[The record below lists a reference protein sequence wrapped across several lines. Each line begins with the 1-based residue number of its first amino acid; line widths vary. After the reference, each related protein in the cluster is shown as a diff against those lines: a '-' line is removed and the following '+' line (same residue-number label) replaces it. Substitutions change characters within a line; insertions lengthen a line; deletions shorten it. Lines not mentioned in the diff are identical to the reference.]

1 MVRQA
6 APYASNRFDRAD
18 RVVHN
23 PTMTSKLRN
32 LLQRPDILLLMMAVA
47 VPLSFAA
54 WRTLINNFAIE
65 QVAFTGQ
72 EMGIL
77 QSLREIPGFLA
88 FSVVFLLLIVREQRL
103 AVISLLLLGIGTAVT
118 GFFPS
123 ILGLYIT
130 TVIMSI
136 GFHYYETLQ
145 TSLAL
150 QWVDKSRAAETFGRL
165 ISAGSFASIVTFALI
180 WLADDLWQL
189 DYQWIYLLMGGL
201 TVLIALIAWAAF
213 PLFPQQTEQHKHM
226 VLRGRYWLFY
236 TLTFLS
242 GARRQIF
249 VVFAGFLMV
258 EKFGYSVS
266 QIALLF
272 LINASINTVLAPRIG
287 RLIGRVGERRA
298 LLLEYGGLIVVFVG
312 YALVENATA
321 AAVLYVLDH
330 LFFALAIALKTYF
343 QKIAA
348 PEDIASTAGVSF
360 SINHI
365 AAVII
370 PAVFGIIWLSSPAL
384 VFLLGAVMA
393 AVSLSFSLLIP
404 EAPQPGRESRLAY
417 SSSSE

>member
-1 MVRQA
+1 M
-6 APYASNRFDRAD
+6 
-18 RVVHN
+18 
-23 PTMTSKLRN
+23 SKKLSQTLR
-32 LLQRPDILLLMMAVA
+32 RPEVLLLLMAVA

-54 WRTLINNFAIE
+54 WRTLLNNFAIE
-65 QVAFTGQ
+65 RVAFTGQ

-77 QSLREIPGFLA
+77 QSLREVPGFLA
-88 FSVVFLLLIVREQRL
+88 FGVVFLLLIIREQRL
-103 AVISLLLLGIGTAVT
+103 AIVSLALLGIGTALT

-123 ILGLYIT
+123 ILGLYVT

-145 TSLAL
+145 TSLTL
-150 QWVDKSRAAETFGRL
+150 QWIDKSQAAETFGRL
-165 ISAGSFASIVTFALI
+165 IAAGSFASVVTFALI
-180 WLADDLWQL
+180 WLADDLLQL

-201 TVLIALIAWAAF
+201 TLVIVIIAWLGF

-226 VLRGRYWLFY
+226 VLRRRYWLY
-236 TLTFLS
+236 YALTFMS

-272 LINASINTVLAPRIG
+272 LANATLNVFLAPRIG
-287 RLIGRVGERRA
+287 RLIGRIGERRA
-298 LLLEYGGLIVVFVG
+298 LLLEYAGLVLVFLG
-312 YALVENATA
+312 YAVVESATVA
-321 AAVLYVLDH
+321 AGLYILDH
-330 LFFALAIALKTYF
+330 LFFAMAIALKTYF

-370 PAVFGIIWLSSPAL
+370 PALFGVIWLTSPSL
-384 VFLLGAVMA
+384 VFFAGAAMA
-393 AVSLSFSLLIP
+393 IISFSFALLVP
-404 EAPQPGRESRLAY
+404 EEPAQGRESRLAFSN
-417 SSSSE
+417 SSAH